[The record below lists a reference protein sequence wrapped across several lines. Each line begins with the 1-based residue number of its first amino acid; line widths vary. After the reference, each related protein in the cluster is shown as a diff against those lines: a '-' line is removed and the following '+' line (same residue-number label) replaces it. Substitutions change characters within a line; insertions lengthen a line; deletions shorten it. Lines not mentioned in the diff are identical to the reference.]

1 MTTTQQEIYD
11 YSSKELVESVLEGFN
26 ATIFA
31 YGQTS
36 SGKTYTMEGD
46 LDNPEKEGI
55 VPRMIRHVFHNILI
69 SNGDIEFIVKMSMI
83 EIYMEKIHDLIDL
96 NKSNLAIRE
105 TKEKEIYI
113 EDLSEHYVSNEE
125 DLLNLVKLGSENRTV
140 HSTNMN
146 QYSSRSHTIVILTIH
161 QKNTKTLEAKKG
173 KLYLVDLAGSEKI
186 SKTGST
192 GLTLEEGKII
202 NKSLSTLGMVIN
214 ALTDGKSSHIPYRES
229 KLTRVLQESLG
240 GNAKT
245 CLIITCSPSQ
255 FNESETLSTLRFGTR
270 AKKIKN
276 KPKINKEETVQELK
290 LQIEKLE
297 KIIVL
302 SNARIKQ
309 LNEFIENNN
318 LQVPEFEGEEGDLIL
333 VEQNNNKENNKN
345 NENKNNK
352 NIENNDINNNELE
365 TIERKYTNMLNK
377 LPSEE
382 INTKLEEANIKIKD
396 LQVIIDQ
403 KEKIID
409 DMEQK
414 EIKYTKTINDL
425 TEKLMNFQS
434 KELVKNCL
442 KLIDKKI
449 LNDFYNQ
456 MKDYTLNLSNKN
468 PKIKEVNKRVLE
480 NIFNIVNN
488 NYNLQQFNQYDLE
501 KLTNRLEISQTN
513 KLSIIQNGQLIDF
526 KEMNENYKINNITNE
541 ALLKSVS
548 EKNEKISR
556 LESDL
561 KEYKEKIDI
570 FENNLT
576 PDEKNLSKKI
586 YTLEKNLEQVNAM
599 YHQIVKQKSVLKIEN
614 QIFEKKLKKR
624 DEKITILLKENYG
637 LLEQLRMRD
646 DKLNYLQKNKNLV
659 VPQVVKVLRGGNL
672 KNEINNNNNVIEAN
686 NNVNNNNNNVYNN
699 DQVNNQNNI
708 S

>member
-599 YHQIVKQKSVLKIEN
+599 YHQIVTQKSVLKIEN

-624 DEKITILLKENYG
+624 NDKINGFQKNKDIPAPRLIKVIRGSGNKSNKGNRTRSI
-637 LLEQLRMRD
+637 
-646 DKLNYLQKNKNLV
+646 DKLN
-659 VPQVVKVLRGGNL
+659 
-672 KNEINNNNNVIEAN
+672 EIDENYKI
-686 NNVNNNNNNVYNN
+686 
-699 DQVNNQNNI
+699 
-708 S
+708 

>member
-96 NKSNLAIRE
+96 NKSNLAIR
-105 TKEKEIYI
+105 KKKKKEIYI

-125 DLLNLVKLGSENRTV
+125 DLLNLVKLGSDNRTV

-255 FNESETLSTLRFGTR
+255 YNESETLSTLRFGTR

-333 VEQNNNKENNKN
+333 VEQDNNKENNKN
-345 NENKNNK
+345 NDNNNKNK
-352 NIENNDINNNELE
+352 NIENNNNNNELE

-377 LPSEE
+377 LPNEE
-382 INTKLEEANIKIKD
+382 INSKLEEANIKIKD

-414 EIKYTKTINDL
+414 EIKYSKTINDL

-501 KLTNRLEISQTN
+501 KLANRLEISQTN

-526 KEMNENYKINNITNE
+526 KEMNENDKINNITNE

-561 KEYKEKIDI
+561 KEFKEKIEL

-599 YHQIVKQKSVLKIEN
+599 YHQIVTQKSVLKIEN

-672 KNEINNNNNVIEAN
+672 KNEINNNNNVVEAN
-686 NNVNNNNNNVYNN
+686 NNVNNNNVYNN
-699 DQVNNQNNI
+699 GQVNNQNNI

>member
-1 MTTTQQEIYD
+1 
-11 YSSKELVESVLEGFN
+11 
-26 ATIFA
+26 
-31 YGQTS
+31 
-36 SGKTYTMEGD
+36 
-46 LDNPEKEGI
+46 
-55 VPRMIRHVFHNILI
+55 
-69 SNGDIEFIVKMSMI
+69 
-83 EIYMEKIHDLIDL
+83 
-96 NKSNLAIRE
+96 
-105 TKEKEIYI
+105 
-113 EDLSEHYVSNEE
+113 
-125 DLLNLVKLGSENRTV
+125 
-140 HSTNMN
+140 
-146 QYSSRSHTIVILTIH
+146 
-161 QKNTKTLEAKKG
+161 
-173 KLYLVDLAGSEKI
+173 
-186 SKTGST
+186 
-192 GLTLEEGKII
+192 
-202 NKSLSTLGMVIN
+202 MVIN

-255 FNESETLSTLRFGTR
+255 YNESETLSTLRFGTR

-318 LQVPEFEGEEGDLIL
+318 LEVPEFEGEEGDLIL
-333 VEQNNNKENNKN
+333 VEQDNNKENNKN
-345 NENKNNK
+345 NDNNNKNK
-352 NIENNDINNNELE
+352 NIENNNNNELE

-377 LPSEE
+377 LPNEE

-526 KEMNENYKINNITNE
+526 KEMNENDKINNITNE

-561 KEYKEKIDI
+561 KEFKEKIEL

-599 YHQIVKQKSVLKIEN
+599 YHQIVTQKSVLKIEN

-672 KNEINNNNNVIEAN
+672 KNEINNNNNVVEAN

-699 DQVNNQNNI
+699 GQVNNQNNI

>member
-125 DLLNLVKLGSENRTV
+125 DLLNLVKLGSDNRTV

-255 FNESETLSTLRFGTR
+255 YNESETLSTLRFGTR

-333 VEQNNNKENNKN
+333 VEQDNNKENNKN
-345 NENKNNK
+345 NDNNNKNK
-352 NIENNDINNNELE
+352 NIENNNNNNELE

-377 LPSEE
+377 LPNEE
-382 INTKLEEANIKIKD
+382 INSKLEEANIKIKD

-414 EIKYTKTINDL
+414 EIKYSKTINDL

-501 KLTNRLEISQTN
+501 KLANRLEISQTN

-526 KEMNENYKINNITNE
+526 KEMNENDKINNITNE

-561 KEYKEKIDI
+561 KEFKEKIEL

-586 YTLEKNLEQVNAM
+586 YTLEKNLEQVNAR
-599 YHQIVKQKSVLKIEN
+599 YHQIVTQKSVLKIEN

-672 KNEINNNNNVIEAN
+672 KNEINNNNNVVEAN
-686 NNVNNNNNNVYNN
+686 NNVNNNNVYNN
-699 DQVNNQNNI
+699 GQVNNQNNI